1 MFRPKRSA
9 QLLTVAAAA
18 VLVLSSCGGSDDSG
32 DNNASDT
39 GGSSPTEDT
48 SSAPAPTGDGTLVM
62 GTLLPQTGDLAFLGP
77 PEFAGV
83 DAAVKDINA
92 AGGVLGQDVVQ
103 KKADSGD
110 GTPDIAGG
118 SVDKLLNA
126 NADVIIGAAA
136 SSVSL
141 TVIDKIVNAG
151 VVEFSP
157 ANTSPAFD
165 TYDDKGLYFRT
176 SPSDVLQGSVLGNL
190 IVQDGYK
197 NVAIMA
203 RQDSYGEG
211 LANQLEQTLKD
222 QGSNVAV
229 KVLYS
234 ADATNYTAEINKVAA
249 TKPDAIALIAFEET
263 TKIVP
268 GLIAKGV
275 GPQDQQMYFVD
286 GNTAD
291 YSKDFDPG
299 TLNGVKATFPTPP
312 TLDPALKAKL
322 LDANPKLTDFT
333 YGPQSYDAAIMTAL
347 AATAAKD
354 DSGEAIASKMIEI
367 SKDGT
372 QCKEYSECVDL
383 LNQGE
388 DIDYEGV
395 SGPCDLND
403 SGSVSKATIGIQE
416 YGQDNTYK
424 QIDSVSGVL
433 N

>member
-1 MFRPKRSA
+1 MIRPKRTVR
-9 QLLTVAAAA
+9 LLTIAAAA
-18 VLVLSSCGGSDDSG
+18 ALVLSSCGSSDDNG
-32 DNNASDT
+32 DGGGGGDT
-39 GGSSPTEDT
+39 TPSEDT
-48 SSAPAPTGDGTLVM
+48 ASSSAPVAKGDGTLTI

-92 AGGVLGQDVVQ
+92 AGGVNGKEVVQ

-110 GTPDIAGG
+110 GTPDIAGS

-126 NADVIIGAAA
+126 NADTIIGAAA

-141 TVIDKIVNAG
+141 TVIDKIVGAG

-190 IVQDGYK
+190 IVQDGY

-211 LANQLEQTLKD
+211 LAKQLEQTLKD

-229 KVLYS
+229 SVLYS

-249 TKPDAIALIAFEET
+249 AKPDAIALIAFEET
-263 TKIVP
+263 TKIIP

-291 YSKDFDPG
+291 YSKDFDSG
-299 TLNGVKATFPTPP
+299 TLDGVKATFPTPP
-312 TLDPALKAKL
+312 TLDPSLKQKL

-333 YGPQSYDAAIMTAL
+333 YGPQSYDAMVMTAL

-354 DSGEAIASKMIEI
+354 DSGEAIASKLIEI
-367 SKDGT
+367 SEGGT
-372 QCKEYSECVDL
+372 KCTEYSECVDL
-383 LNQGE
+383 LGQGE
-388 DIDYEGV
+388 DIDYDGV

-403 SGSVSKATIGIQE
+403 TGSVSKATIGIQL
-416 YGQDNTYK
+416 YGKDNTYK